1 MDWKARGSSKGHR
14 CLCPVKPHYR
24 FRYLTDI
31 FRVSGLDR
39 TLSPSWNYKRSGIF
53 FPTCCFLAHVF
64 FPPGLINSCLNPERE
79 ALLVHLII
87 HSHHRAQWLACPV
100 IIYIRKR
107 FWGAAVTQ
115 QPHSHL
121 QKLLCF
127 VRKKPAFVYTP
138 SLVVYRDM
146 KTKVAKVN
154 RSSFSP

>member
-1 MDWKARGSSKGHR
+1 MKARRDVGASVTSNNIITFNILQT
-14 CLCPVKPHYR
+14 CSL
-24 FRYLTDI
+24 
-31 FRVSGLDR
+31 
-39 TLSPSWNYKRSGIF
+39 PSVWTGQNIIAVMKLQEVRHL
-53 FPTCCFLAHVF
+53 FPPYSFLVHVI

-127 VRKKPAFVYTP
+127 VREKKKLHSFTLLP
-138 SLVVYRDM
+138 SC
-146 KTKVAKVN
+146 TAT
-154 RSSFSP
+154 